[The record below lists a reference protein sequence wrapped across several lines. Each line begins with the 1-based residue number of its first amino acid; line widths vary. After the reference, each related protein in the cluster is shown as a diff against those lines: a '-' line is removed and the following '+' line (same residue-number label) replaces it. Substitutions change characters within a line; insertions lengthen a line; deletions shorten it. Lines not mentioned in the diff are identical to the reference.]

1 LPACCNP
8 ILQLPMKK
16 LIFHVFSCEARVGP
30 RHAVYQPGSRILL
43 LLWIKEADEEQAE
56 ARAMALAAEQHYED
70 VQVREIKHVDA
81 AENQFQGNLA
91 AAFQQMLEVGW
102 SVIAYPEP
110 SASRH

>member
-1 LPACCNP
+1 
-8 ILQLPMKK
+8 MKK
-16 LIFHVFSCEARVGP
+16 LFFHVFSCEARVAPGH
-30 RHAVYQPGSRILL
+30 RQYQPGSRMLL
-43 LLWIKEADEEQAE
+43 LLWIKEADEELAHQ
-56 ARAMALAAEQHYED
+56 RAMEVAAANQYVD
-70 VQVREIKHVDA
+70 VQVREVKHVDA